1 MFLVVT
7 LAGLPSDLDSMRDQI
22 LASST
27 DLVMDDLFAR
37 LLRLAA
43 PPMSSS
49 HLVPPADSSVL
60 ASQTAFQT
68 RNRHGGRHGKQ

>member
-37 LLRLAA
+37 LLRLATS
-43 PPMSSS
+43 PMLYS
-49 HLVPPADSSVL
+49 HLVPPADSS
-60 ASQTAFQT
+60 ASQTGFQIV
-68 RNRHGGRHGKQ
+68 NRHRGLHGKQ